1 MPNAGHITEAIHC
14 CSPFS
19 PPPNSAFCS
28 HKSRGSISS
37 VINISENPSFP
48 GQAWAPSAFQHHH
61 RAGSIMTSCTL
72 THLLLPEQGR
82 IPRDMPSKCQPAAQ
96 GTAEGEVF
104 TWSSEEKQAT
114 QPQYLA
120 LGTYWYVQVL
130 ATGTATPGP
139 KKVIFCSINKS
150 LKSIT
155 SLHFDEHLQKFL
167 NSIVLSDCSWPVL
180 CFKTDTQIIT
190 QTHFN
195 YSWPCNYSQGLNT
208 ILLQHLRWDKEPLL
222 LDEALDVKQK

>member
-1 MPNAGHITEAIHC
+1 MSSSITT
-14 CSPFS
+14 
-19 PPPNSAFCS
+19 
-28 HKSRGSISS
+28 
-37 VINISENPSFP
+37 
-48 GQAWAPSAFQHHH
+48 GQAASWQAAHRPICCFQSKAESPVTCPASASLQLK
-61 RAGSIMTSCTL
+61 G
-72 THLLLPEQGR
+72 LPR
-82 IPRDMPSKCQPAAQ
+82 VR
-96 GTAEGEVF
+96 
-104 TWSSEEKQAT
+104 SSEEKQAT

-195 YSWPCNYSQGLNT
+195 YSWPCNYSQGFNT